1 MIRKY
6 LESFI
11 VVKYYPFVTV
21 CPLLLFPVLVLYMK
35 EPTGI
40 RRVLLAA
47 AGLLCAAVIVKYR
60 YDKYRLGK
68 QLKQLGD
75 LSVWNDGIL
84 LGRCVLTEN
93 RWLCYDNNR
102 LAVQEYPE
110 IREAALRREKSHI
123 YLDLSTDEGIRTA
136 ETGSEAQAQRTCAFL
151 QKKNAEIRLTGIQ
164 PAGNGDLRAI
174 YRAS

>member
-60 YDKYRLGK
+60 DDKYRLGK

-75 LSVWNDGIL
+75 L
-84 LGRCVLTEN
+84 
-93 RWLCYDNNR
+93 
-102 LAVQEYPE
+102 
-110 IREAALRREKSHI
+110 
-123 YLDLSTDEGIRTA
+123 
-136 ETGSEAQAQRTCAFL
+136 
-151 QKKNAEIRLTGIQ
+151 
-164 PAGNGDLRAI
+164 
-174 YRAS
+174 

>member
-40 RRVLLAA
+40 RRALLAA

-93 RWLCYDNNR
+93 RWL
-102 LAVQEYPE
+102 
-110 IREAALRREKSHI
+110 
-123 YLDLSTDEGIRTA
+123 
-136 ETGSEAQAQRTCAFL
+136 
-151 QKKNAEIRLTGIQ
+151 
-164 PAGNGDLRAI
+164 
-174 YRAS
+174 